1 MKNVLIKGALSDK
14 MPPSLCTHV
23 VCVQVIL
30 NEERW
35 DCSDFSF
42 V

>member
-14 MPPSLCTHV
+14 MPQSLCTHV
-23 VCVQVIL
+23 VCIQVIL

-35 DCSDFSF
+35 DCRDFFF